1 MGSIVAL
8 EPRASLRAIAGP
20 DLPAFIGR
28 LPRLIPCLFTEQTQ
42 TRPEYRYRATFLI

>member
-20 DLPAFIGR
+20 DLR